1 MLGARTRSWRVLY
14 AWRRLQT
21 LFWLL
26 LRAIWGI
33 FHRTRILSHWDG
45 TIGISW
51 MPPTIYL
58 WVLGSDIQPET
69 HAASGFLLCLGSK
82 DWHPWPRGWAPF
94 HGAGPLG
101 WSLARQ
107 GLPEMSCVHM
117 MSEGWRMGNGVGCN
131 LCYHCPPPPSWETAN
146 PSPGCWSKS
155 PWTSGEIQPF
165 IKPKLFLETIGL
177 WKDLKLC
184 SEVDLSLD
192 PGCYKLGDLM
202 QINYFLWVL
211 GLYL

>member
-33 FHRTRILSHWDG
+33 FHRTRILSHWNG

-131 LCYHCPPPPSWETAN
+131 LCYHCPPSFLLRN
-146 PSPGCWSKS
+146 CKS
-155 PWTSGEIQPF
+155 LPRLLIKESLNFWRNSTFHKTQIISGNDRVVKRPQA
-165 IKPKLFLETIGL
+165 L
-177 WKDLKLC
+177 
-184 SEVDLSLD
+184 
-192 PGCYKLGDLM
+192 
-202 QINYFLWVL
+202 
-211 GLYL
+211 

>member
-1 MLGARTRSWRVLY
+1 MLRARTRSWRVSY
-14 AWRRLQT
+14 AQMRLQT

-45 TIGISW
+45 TTGISW

-58 WVLGSDIQPET
+58 WVLGSDVWPET

-82 DWHPWPRGWAPF
+82 DWHPWLRGWAPF
-94 HGAGPLG
+94 HGVGPPG

-107 GLPEMSCVHM
+107 GLPEMSCMHM

-131 LCYHCPPPPSWETAN
+131 LFYHCPPSFLLRN
-146 PSPGCWSKS
+146 CKS
-155 PWTSGEIQPF
+155 LPRLL
-165 IKPKLFLETIGL
+165 IKESFHFWRNSTFCKTQINSENNRL

-184 SEVDLSLD
+184 SEADLGLD
-192 PGCYKLGDLM
+192 PGSVTSWEILSRF
-202 QINYFLWVL
+202 ITFSES
-211 GLYL
+211 